1 MIPLA
6 TIATVLKI
14 MPMSCVNFIKITL
27 SLNGSRIVGMLNRRD
42 IYWFMAKLVMGL
54 IFSTM
59 LVLCVAYLIAGWV
72 GVSLVFG
79 FGSGFYLGYA
89 GKCWGV
95 TFHKGGE

>member
-1 MIPLA
+1 MSPLA

-72 GVSLVFG
+72 GV
-79 FGSGFYLGYA
+79 
-89 GKCWGV
+89 
-95 TFHKGGE
+95 